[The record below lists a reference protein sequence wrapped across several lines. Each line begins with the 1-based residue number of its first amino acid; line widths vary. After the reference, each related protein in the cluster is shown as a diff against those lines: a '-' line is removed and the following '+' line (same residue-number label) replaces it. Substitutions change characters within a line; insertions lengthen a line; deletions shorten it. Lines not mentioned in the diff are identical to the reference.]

1 MLTSLLAEALAVTF
15 DNLNM
20 TASILECAE
29 QASEDLSPDARQRLG
44 LVHAGL
50 ALAIQ
55 GMECEE
61 LQQLIQQSEASYDFE
76 EFLAS

>member
-15 DNLNM
+15 DNLTM
-20 TASILECAE
+20 TATILDCAE
-29 QASEDLSPDARQRLG
+29 EASEDLSLEARKRLS

-50 ALAIQ
+50 ALALQ

-61 LQQLIQQSEASYDFE
+61 LQQIIRQSELFCE
-76 EFLAS
+76 G

>member
-15 DNLNM
+15 DNLTM

-29 QASEDLSPDARQRLG
+29 EASEDLSPEARKRLG

-55 GMECEE
+55 GMECDE
-61 LQQLIQQSEASYDFE
+61 LQQLIKRSEIYCDC
-76 EFLAS
+76 

>member
-1 MLTSLLAEALAVTF
+1 MLTSLLAEALAITF

-20 TASILECAE
+20 TASIFECAE
-29 QASEDLSPDARQRLG
+29 EAAEDLSPVARQKLG

-55 GMECEE
+55 GMECDE
-61 LQQLIQQSEASYDFE
+61 LQQLIQRSELYCDF
-76 EFLAS
+76 

>member
-1 MLTSLLAEALAVTF
+1 MLTSLLAEALAAAF

-20 TASILECAE
+20 TASIFECAE
-29 QASEDLSPDARQRLG
+29 EAAEDLSPGVRQKLG

-61 LQQLIQQSEASYDFE
+61 LQQMIKRSEIYCDF
-76 EFLAS
+76 